1 MKSSI
6 TTRLIL
12 YFSSV
17 VVAFALILVIVFSF
31 VAQRQTQQE
40 IQTSLQQTSIELKE
54 VLEES
59 QGISIARDRLE
70 NILRSIELSDVQAWI
85 VFADGRIN
93 LLSQTRM
100 GMMRE
105 RLEITEKTQDLI
117 DQVFSGESI
126 LSESLS
132 GVFDQETTTVGVPIE
147 INQQVTAA
155 LFISASN
162 QAIANLNRTSLNVLR
177 ISLGIG
183 LLLAITLG
191 YFLSLHFVKPLK
203 QANQAIDALALGQ
216 YDTKLVVTG
225 KDEISQL
232 SLNINTLAERLH
244 QAQQQSQ
251 QLERM
256 RESFIAD
263 ITHELRTPVT
273 IIRGLME
280 SVQDGLIEADDVPQ
294 MASQILSETKGMQRL
309 IQDLLDLSKLE
320 DPSFKM
326 MKDAV
331 DLNIVLQDVQRSAL
345 ALATHKDLSLSF
357 EYPHIPHIFMADAQ
371 RLKQMWMI
379 VLDNAIK
386 FSPAQGVIRVGGQLE
401 HNEFTLIISDQGP
414 GMAEAQL
421 KEVFERYKT
430 SNQAGGN
437 GLGLLIA
444 SKIAAAHD
452 IDLRIESQ
460 LNQGTQVIFK
470 LRFKSTN

>member
-17 VVAFALILVIVFSF
+17 VIAFALILVIVFSF
-31 VAQRQTQQE
+31 VAQRQTEQE
-40 IQTSLQQTSIELKE
+40 IQTSLQQTSLELKE

-85 VFADGRIN
+85 VFSDGRIN

-117 DQVFSGESI
+117 DQVLSGESI

-162 QAIANLNRTSLNVLR
+162 QAIANLNRTSLSVLR

-216 YDTKLVVTG
+216 YDTKLSVSG

-232 SLNINTLAERLH
+232 SLNINTLADRLH
-244 QAQQQSQ
+244 QAQSQSE
-251 QLERM
+251 QLENM
-256 RESFIAD
+256 RKSFIAD

-280 SVQDGLIEADDVPQ
+280 SVQDGLIEAQDLPQ
-294 MASQILSETKGMQRL
+294 MATQILSETKGMQRL

-326 MKDAV
+326 VKEAV
-331 DLNIVLQDVQRSAL
+331 DLNIVLQDLQRSAS
-345 ALATHKDLSLSF
+345 ALATHKNLRFDF
-357 EYPHIPHIFMADAQ
+357 DYPHIPDVFMADAQ

-379 VLDNAIK
+379 VVDNAIK
-386 FSPAQGVIRVGGQLE
+386 FSPEQGLIRIQGTLNNQ
-401 HNEFTLIISDQGP
+401 EFILRISDQGP
-414 GMAEAQL
+414 GIDENQR
-421 KEVFERYKT
+421 KELFERYKS

-444 SKIAAAHD
+444 SKIAVAHD
-452 IDLRIESQ
+452 IDLQIESE
-460 LNQGTQVIFK
+460 LNQGTSVVFK
-470 LRFKSTN
+470 LHLTS